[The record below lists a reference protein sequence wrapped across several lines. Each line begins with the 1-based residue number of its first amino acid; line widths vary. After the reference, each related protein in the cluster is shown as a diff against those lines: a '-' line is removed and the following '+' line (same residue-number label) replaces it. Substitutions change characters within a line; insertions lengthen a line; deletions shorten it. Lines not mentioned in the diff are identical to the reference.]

1 MRTDDLIAMLSTN
14 VELVDRRELA
24 RTFAAALT
32 IGGAATVAIVFL
44 GLGPRTDLTDIN
56 AFVPLLLKVLFTVV
70 VFALASTYLIRLA
83 RPGGERRAAL
93 ALLAVPFAAIIILA
107 AISLAL
113 APHSHWNSM
122 IVGNRWLECLLSIP
136 IIAIAPFTLIVWAV
150 RQAMATDLRRAGA
163 LAGLAA
169 GALSATG
176 YALHCVD
183 DSVPFVAL
191 WYGGTIAL
199 CMLAGAALGPR
210 LLRW

>member
-14 VELVDRRELA
+14 VEPVDRRKLV
-24 RTFAAALT
+24 RTFGAAL
-32 IGGAATVAIVFL
+32 ILGGTAVVAVVVV
-44 GLGPRTDLTDIN
+44 GLGARTDLTEVD
-56 AFVPLLLKVLFTVV
+56 AFVPLLLKIMFTI
-70 VFALASTYLIRLA
+70 AILGLAWTYLIRFA
-83 RPGGERRAAL
+83 RPGGERRSPL
-93 ALLAVPFAAIIILA
+93 ALLALPFVVIVVLA
-107 AISLAL
+107 AISLAST
-113 APHSHWNSM
+113 PHSHWNNM
-122 IVGNRWLECLLSIP
+122 IVGDQSLECLLSIP
-136 IIAIAPFTLIVWAV
+136 VIAIAPFALIIWAV
-150 RQAMATDLRRAGA
+150 RQAMPTDLRRAGA